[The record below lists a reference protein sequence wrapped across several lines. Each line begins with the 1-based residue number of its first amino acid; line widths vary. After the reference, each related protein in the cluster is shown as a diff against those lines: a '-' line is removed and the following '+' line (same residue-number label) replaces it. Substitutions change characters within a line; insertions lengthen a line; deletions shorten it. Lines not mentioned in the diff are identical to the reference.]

1 MTRKL
6 LTGLLVAVILISLLE
21 LWGTNPKQ
29 TYRDQVAV
37 LMYHHVHDTDQSSST
52 VSSALFRDQ
61 LSYLKKQGYT
71 FISLS
76 EFIRF
81 YEGAPV
87 PEKAV
92 LVTFDDGYRSFY
104 DYAFPIL
111 KELDIPAVNFIVTQD
126 LAAPDA
132 PSIPALSR
140 ENIRELLGYR
150 AGMFDV
156 QCHSNA
162 LHYKAGREGALTGR
176 LETGGGPENEAQ
188 YIERVSQDSQACA
201 QRLQELYGSPDAA
214 KAYAYPFG
222 IFSDTAKSLIRDAGF
237 RYAFTIVSEMATRS
251 SNPMEIPRINAGN
264 PSIKPEHLDK
274 QIQLRVERVHKPAG
288 DRSVPVQ

>member
-6 LTGLLVAVILISLLE
+6 LTGLLVAVVFISLLE

-37 LMYHHVHDTDQSSST
+37 LMYHHVHDTDHSSST
-52 VSSALFRDQ
+52 VSTAQFRDQ
-61 LSYLKKQGYT
+61 LSYLKQQGYT

-76 EFIRF
+76 DFIRF
-81 YEGAPV
+81 YEGGPV

-92 LVTFDDGYRSFY
+92 LVTFDDGYKSFH

-126 LAAPDA
+126 LADPGSL
-132 PSIPALSR
+132 PIPAMSR
-140 ENIRELLGYR
+140 EDIRELLGYR
-150 AGMFDV
+150 PGMFDV

-162 LHYKAGREGALTGR
+162 LHYKVGREGALTGR
-176 LETGGGPENEAQ
+176 LDASGSPESEAQ
-188 YIERVSQDSQACA
+188 YTARVSQDSQACSK
-201 QRLQELYGSPDAA
+201 QLQELYGSPSAA
-214 KAYAYPFG
+214 RAYAYPFG
-222 IFSDTAKSLIRDAGF
+222 IFSDAAKTLIRDAGF
-237 RYAFTIVSEMATRS
+237 RYGFTIVSEMATRS

-264 PSIKPEHLDK
+264 PSIKPEQLDK
-274 QIQLRVERVHKPAG
+274 QIQLRVERVKHLP
-288 DRSVPVQ
+288 